1 LGEIVKRILGLLALT
16 AATVLLV
23 AGCTTPAPSAA
34 PAAAP
39 AVAAPE
45 NRVENTRAV
54 PMSGAL
60 ADGSGTVSGTFLL
73 DRLVDQG
80 GVLTAVGTF
89 TGTVIRGAERLAVDT
104 VDLALSV
111 TAGAVG
117 AVTRPSG
124 GCAPLQLRLLPS
136 TVSLLGVTIRFDP
149 ALVQIVSA
157 PANLLGGLVCQVGN
171 LLSTALQ
178 GSVRL
183 VGGSAQQL
191 LGLLNSIIGVLI
203 DLG

>member
-1 LGEIVKRILGLLALT
+1 LGEIVKRILGLLAVT

-23 AGCTTPAPSAA
+23 SGCTASAPTS
-34 PAAAP
+34 
-39 AVAAPE
+39 AAPE
-45 NRVENTRAV
+45 NRVENSRAV
-54 PMSGAL
+54 PMTGAL

-73 DRLVDQG
+73 GRLVDQG

-89 TGTVIRGAERLAVDT
+89 TGTVIRGAEHLAVDT
-104 VDLALSV
+104 VELALSV
-111 TAGAVG
+111 TASAAN

-136 TVSLLGVTIRFDP
+136 TVSLLGVTIAFDP
-149 ALVQIVSA
+149 ALIQIVSA
-157 PANLLGGLVCQVGN
+157 PANILGGLVCQAGN
-171 LLSTALQ
+171 LVGSALQ

-203 DLG
+203 DLA